1 MNDFL
6 QTHGL
11 DTKQVERTELGLQ
24 SALKKAQGGDHEA
37 FLLAALIQ
45 SSNYLVARLKQLES
59 RIEQLE
65 AK

>member
-1 MNDFL
+1 MTDFL
-6 QTHGL
+6 QAHGL

-24 SALKKAQGGDHEA
+24 SAIKKAQGGDHEA
-37 FLLAALIQ
+37 FLLAALIH
-45 SSNYLVARLKQLES
+45 SNNLITARLKQLES

>member
-1 MNDFL
+1 MNDML
-6 QTHGL
+6 KQYGL
-11 DTKQVERTELGLQ
+11 DKKQVERTELGLQ
-24 SALKKAQGGDHEA
+24 SAIEKAQAGDHEA

-45 SSNYLVARLKQLES
+45 SNNYLVARLKQLEG